1 MTAPTTSE
9 APGGATVHDVARVA
23 GVSAMTVSRVI
34 NGRASVSDATR
45 SKVEAAIA
53 ALRYEPNLAAREAR
67 TGTLRIG
74 LLYSNPSASFLS
86 EFLVGAMEQCRRGGG
101 QLMLER
107 CDDLA
112 SQLAAIDSLVESSV
126 DGMLVPPPLCD
137 DPEVLGQLKQ
147 LGIPV
152 IAVATARPSPDA
164 SAVRVDDY
172 QGALAM
178 TRHLLDLGHR
188 DIAFIQG
195 DPAHTPALLRQQ
207 AFCDAMREAGLDVPP
222 ARIAQGYFT
231 YRSGLDAARRLLS
244 AQPLPTAIFASNDDM
259 AAAALA
265 VAHGMGLQ
273 VPQMLS
279 ICGFDDTPVA
289 TIVWPEL
296 TTIRQPIADMARAAV
311 TLVLDEIRQ
320 RRAGEHR
327 PAVHRLMEF
336 SLVERASTAAVAPT
350 MLSDYAATRP
360 MTAPLERASTA
371 TAPRRSD

>member
-1 MTAPTTSE
+1 MTAPTTPD
-9 APGGATVHDVARVA
+9 APAGATVHDVARLA

-34 NGRASVSDATR
+34 NGRASVSAATR
-45 SKVEAAIA
+45 GKVEAAIA

-107 CDDLA
+107 CDTLA
-112 SQLAAIDSLVESSV
+112 SQRAAIDSLVASGV

-137 DPEVLGQLKQ
+137 DAAVLEQLKR

-178 TRHLLDLGHR
+178 TRHLLRLGHR

-207 AFCDAMREAGLDVPP
+207 AFCDAMHGAGLQVLPE
-222 ARIAQGYFT
+222 RLAQGYFT
-231 YRSGLDAARRLLS
+231 YRSGLDAARQLLS
-244 AQPLPTAIFASNDDM
+244 AKPLPTAIFASNDDM

-273 VPQMLS
+273 VPQTLS

-320 RRAGEHR
+320 RRAGEHG
-327 PAVHRLMEF
+327 PAVHQLMEF
-336 SLVERASTAAVAPT
+336 SLVERASTAG
-350 MLSDYAATRP
+350 
-360 MTAPLERASTA
+360 LERAQTGRA
-371 TAPRRSD
+371 